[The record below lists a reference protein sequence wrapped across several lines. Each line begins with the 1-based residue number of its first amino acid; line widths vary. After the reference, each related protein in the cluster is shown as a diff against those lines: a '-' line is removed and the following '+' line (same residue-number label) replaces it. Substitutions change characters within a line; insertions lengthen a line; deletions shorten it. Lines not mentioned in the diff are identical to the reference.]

1 MLQSVCVGIPDSYR
15 AVCSASLDSAVQRTR
30 RGLSRQTGTVSGA
43 AWPAGDLQAVSLPA
57 PRSIRTHN
65 QHHLYFTIRN
75 HSSSLGDWDVAEYE
89 WSSYSGCSEMSWE
102 CVGQHPPL
110 FFERSDISL
119 MFLILWFGYSS
130 RRLLTSFR
138 RPFTSFSGLHPW
150 SYFIS
155 VK

>member
-110 FFERSDISL
+110 FSREGIYHWCFWYFGSVLVPGVSSLLLGVPSLLFQDYTPEVIS
-119 MFLILWFGYSS
+119 FL
-130 RRLLTSFR
+130 
-138 RPFTSFSGLHPW
+138 
-150 SYFIS
+150 
-155 VK
+155 